1 MQMAHDEREA
11 WPAIMAALGR
21 IEDDADLLETA
32 RIVAT
37 RKLPTKDAL
46 ESIRR
51 WRQVQKS

>member
-1 MQMAHDEREA
+1 
-11 WPAIMAALGR
+11 MAALGR